1 MILLRN
7 QGTSMVGIDHSL
19 CNNQM
24 SHPGSTYPASSS
36 IFNQTPPSSASP
48 QHRNA
53 VSIALFRSLRTM
65 ILILLTN
72 KQLFNHIAHIKVK
85 CYLHMFLLGSLSVIL

>member
-1 MILLRN
+1 MFSLAYQQDLRLYQDTRNWGTLPPQQKGFVLHDN
-7 QGTSMVGIDHSL
+7 QESRYLNGGDHSL

-24 SHPGSTYPASSS
+24 SHSGSTYPSSAS

-53 VSIALFRSLRTM
+53 VSIIIF
-65 ILILLTN
+65 IYFI
-72 KQLFNHIAHIKVK
+72 
-85 CYLHMFLLGSLSVIL
+85 

>member
-1 MILLRN
+1 MRIAQFLVYHPDLRLYQDTRN
-7 QGTSMVGIDHSL
+7 WGTHPPQQKGFVLHDTSQEPRYLNGGDHSL

-24 SHPGSTYPASSS
+24 SHPGSTYPTSSS

-53 VSIALFRSLRTM
+53 VSIILF
-65 ILILLTN
+65 
-72 KQLFNHIAHIKVK
+72 
-85 CYLHMFLLGSLSVIL
+85 

>member
-1 MILLRN
+1 MRLYQDTRN
-7 QGTSMVGIDHSL
+7 WGTLPPQPKGFVLHDNQESRYLNGGDHSL

-24 SHPGSTYPASSS
+24 SHSGSTYPSSAS

-53 VSIALFRSLRTM
+53 VSIIIF
-65 ILILLTN
+65 IYFI
-72 KQLFNHIAHIKVK
+72 
-85 CYLHMFLLGSLSVIL
+85 